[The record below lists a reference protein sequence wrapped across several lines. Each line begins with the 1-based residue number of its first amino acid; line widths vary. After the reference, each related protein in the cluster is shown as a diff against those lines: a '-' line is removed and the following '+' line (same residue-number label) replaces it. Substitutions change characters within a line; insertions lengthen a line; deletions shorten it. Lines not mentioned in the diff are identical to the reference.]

1 MLRRLR
7 VDASHGMNSFV
18 TVDEVANAQ
27 RKELEALYPIMNK
40 EKSPDESFKSMIE
53 NVFEKK
59 VISSVYLTGEGF
71 EKNWYP
77 NSLRVLCNG
86 RRAFMGNNLYSKGA
100 CYKSIRKCEPND
112 DGPIYLDETKLT
124 ERICLRMRVD
134 GQEGWYPLVTWGT
147 HWYEA
152 DGQWEVLLEDA
163 SDIEILVESLVDEEV
178 QVEKVSLEG
187 LPKRTDYSLRL
198 QVEAMFLD
206 ERTCKLTFHDVG
218 FGEFFTP
225 TDFRVE
231 KTIQLG
237 GINGQFNSMS

>member
-1 MLRRLR
+1 
-7 VDASHGMNSFV
+7 
-18 TVDEVANAQ
+18 
-27 RKELEALYPIMNK
+27 
-40 EKSPDESFKSMIE
+40 
-53 NVFEKK
+53 
-59 VISSVYLTGEGF
+59 
-71 EKNWYP
+71 
-77 NSLRVLCNG
+77 
-86 RRAFMGNNLYSKGA
+86 
-100 CYKSIRKCEPND
+100 
-112 DGPIYLDETKLT
+112 
-124 ERICLRMRVD
+124 MRVD

-206 ERTCKLTFHDVG
+206 ERTCKLTFRDVG

-231 KTIQLG
+231 KTIQLEE
-237 GINGQFNSMS
+237 SMGSLILCHSKRAKRPYEISWCICEFIQLKNYVIICVIICI